1 MKNNNRQYL
10 NILKL
15 IIIIVMLLVQ
25 FFILYIFLVLF
36 NEIGRYSYAVIEL
49 IAIIIALRILGSSK
63 KYIYKLSWTIFLV
76 AIPIT
81 AIVFYLLFGSQRFIK
96 KVQKREQAIADKL
109 SVCTIQ
115 NHDLVS
121 GITNDRLRT
130 DIKSI
135 YNLSSYPAYQSK
147 ENQYF
152 KVGEEYFTDMI
163 EKMESA
169 EKYILIEFYIMARG
183 ELYDRIRE
191 LLIKK
196 VEAGVE
202 VFIIYDKMGSMRRF
216 THNDELEL
224 ASHGIKI
231 APFNR
236 RITSPYRFVSYRT
249 HRKIVVIDG
258 VYTYTGGNNLADE
271 YINIGS
277 KYGHWKDMGI
287 RIYGA
292 GANSFVYAFFKS
304 WILLTN
310 QEIEI
315 TKYLSDDLVYNPNN
329 DKLVIPFTDE
339 PTNDLEIASHNYMRI
354 ITNSTKYVY
363 ITTPYLIIDEEM
375 VTSLKLAAKSGVDVR
390 IILPG
395 IADKKFV
402 YEVTMAHCLDLI
414 LAGVKV
420 YTYNPGFIHGKT
432 IVSDDYYST
441 VGSVNFDYRSLMW
454 NYECAIYAYDNQLAM
469 TMKQDF
475 EDELK
480 LSTYINESY
489 LRDRK
494 FTTKI
499 LNGVFRLIG
508 PLL

>member
-1 MKNNNRQYL
+1 MKNNNRQYI

-15 IIIIVMLLVQ
+15 AVITIMLVVQ
-25 FFILYIFLVLF
+25 LLILYLFLVLF
-36 NEIGRYSYAVIEL
+36 NEIGRYSYL
-49 IAIIIALRILGSSK
+49 ILEIIGVLIALRILGSNK

-76 AIPIT
+76 VVPVT

-96 KVQKREQAIADKL
+96 KIQRDEKRIADNL
-109 SVCTIQ
+109 SICTIQ
-115 NHDLVS
+115 NYDLVNNIS
-121 GITNDRLRT
+121 DSRLRT

-147 ENQYF
+147 ENKYF
-152 KVGEEYFTDMI
+152 KVGEDYFKDML
-163 EKMESA
+163 ERLAAA
-169 EKYILIEFYIMARG
+169 EKFILIEFYIIARG
-183 ELYDRIRE
+183 ELYEQFRKV
-191 LLIKK
+191 LIDK
-196 VEAGVE
+196 VNSGVE
-202 VFIIYDKMGSMRRF
+202 VFVIYDKMGSMRRF
-216 THNDELEL
+216 KHDDELEL
-224 ASHGIKI
+224 ASHGINI
-231 APFNR
+231 VPFNKK
-236 RITSPYRFVSYRT
+236 ITSPYRFISYRT

-258 VYTYTGGNNLADE
+258 IYTYTGGNNLADE

-277 KYGHWKDMGI
+277 KFGHWKDMGI
-287 RIYGA
+287 RIQGA
-292 GANSFVYAFFKS
+292 GSNSFTYAFFKS
-304 WILLTN
+304 WILLTKD
-310 QEIEI
+310 QVDI
-315 TKYLSDDLVYNPNN
+315 TKYLSTEKEYNPDI
-329 DKLVIPFTDE
+329 DKLVVPFTDE

-354 ITNSTKYVY
+354 IANSTDYVY

-375 VTSLKLAAKSGVDVR
+375 VSSLKLAAKSGVDVK

-454 NYECAIYAYDNQLAM
+454 NYECAIYAYDNQLAL
-469 TMKQDF
+469 TMKRDF
-475 EDELK
+475 EQELAQ
-480 LSTYINESY
+480 STCINQMYIK
-489 LRDRK
+489 DRK
-494 FTTKI
+494 FITKI

>member
-1 MKNNNRQYL
+1 MKNNHQYL

-15 IIIIVMLLVQ
+15 IVIIVMLLAQ
-25 FFILYIFLVLF
+25 LFILYLFLVLF
-36 NEIGRYSYAVIEL
+36 DEIGRYSYVVIEA
-49 IAIIIALRILGSSK
+49 IAVMIALNILGSSK
-63 KYIYKLSWTIFLV
+63 KYIYKLSWTVFLV
-76 AIPIT
+76 VIPVT

-96 KVQKREQAIADKL
+96 KVQRKEQQIADNL

-115 NHDLVS
+115 NYELVNS
-121 GITNDRLRT
+121 IDDCRLAT
-130 DIKSI
+130 DVKSI
-135 YNLSSYPAYQSK
+135 YKLASYPAYQTKASH
-147 ENQYF
+147 YF
-152 KVGEEYFTDMI
+152 KLGEDYFADII
-163 EKMESA
+163 EKLQSA
-169 EKYILIEFYIMARG
+169 ERFILLEFYILARG
-183 ELYDRIRE
+183 ELYDRVRE
-191 LLIKK
+191 VLIDRAA
-196 VEAGVE
+196 AGVE
-202 VFIIYDKMGSMRRF
+202 VYVIYDKMGSMRRF
-216 THNDELEL
+216 THADECEL

-231 APFNR
+231 MPFNKK
-236 RITSPYRFVSYRT
+236 ITSPYRFVSYRT

-258 VYTYTGGNNLADE
+258 NYTYTGGNNIADE

-277 KYGHWKDMGI
+277 KFGHWKDMGI
-287 RIYGA
+287 RIEGA
-292 GANSFVYAFFKS
+292 GANSFTYAFFKT
-304 WILLTN
+304 WIMLTGDDV
-310 QEIEI
+310 EI
-315 TKYLSDDLVYNPNN
+315 TKYMGADKAFDPNQS
-329 DKLVIPFTDE
+329 KLVIPFTDE

-420 YTYNPGFIHGKT
+420 YKYNPGFIHGKT
-432 IVSDDYYST
+432 IVSDDYYCT

-454 NYECAIYAYDNQLAM
+454 NYECAIYAYDYDLAA
-469 TMKQDF
+469 TMKRDF
-475 EDELK
+475 EEELK
-480 LSTYINESY
+480 LSTCINQEYITN
-489 LRDRK
+489 RR
-494 FTTKI
+494 FMTKL